1 MKERGRER
9 GREERMEEKSEGWRK
24 KEKKERFYSHFE
36 CQEKLIMKSYRRVRV
51 GCEVLLEWGDYSSTI
66 TPVIKEKVHANT

>member
-24 KEKKERFYSHFE
+24 KEKKRDFIPTLNAKRNLS
-36 CQEKLIMKSYRRVRV
+36 
-51 GCEVLLEWGDYSSTI
+51 
-66 TPVIKEKVHANT
+66 